1 MMMKLRILLELE
13 EGQKSREVWKKS
25 WRGVVWEAMKFW
37 NIWRKIVSVV
47 FRYNQLFFSIIWH
60 DSHTLFQY
68 ALLQISIK
76 FQV

>member
-37 NIWRKIVSVV
+37 NSGAVFFEKKLSSEDSSIVP
-47 FRYNQLFFSIIWH
+47 N
-60 DSHTLFQY
+60 DD
-68 ALLQISIK
+68 
-76 FQV
+76 